1 MKTAK
6 SILLFLFITLV
17 SIFTSCKTAPL
28 LKGIIEPFGIIGT
41 NADIYI
47 YMPVE
52 QNRSI
57 VEQALPLAAGKD
69 MKRALGRTTAVY
81 SGVFFNRSGSEV
93 RVCAR
98 GKYPYGMTDSF
109 FKKKNGWDPKKTKD
123 GYKFYESPYLDVSIP
138 SPLIACIGMGAENR
152 ANMEELLSRM
162 KTPVE
167 PQFSERFNSLIKSD
181 LQDIG
186 IFVKNSDVFL
196 SGILGVSLGLPLGK
210 IEMYL
215 KKDLTSTSKNM
226 YLYNLYIESENP
238 RTAKIAKMLLQRMFN
253 TEVKLE
259 EDMLIIENGAIPE
272 SKIISIIKSVYPY

>member
-1 MKTAK
+1 LKTAK
-6 SILLFLFITLV
+6 NILLFIVLV
-17 SIFTSCKTAPL
+17 SIFISCKTAPP
-28 LKGIIEPFGIIGT
+28 LKGIMEPFGIIGPD
-41 NADIYI
+41 ADIYI
-47 YMPVE
+47 YMPIE

-57 VEQALPLAAGKD
+57 VEQVLPLGAGKD
-69 MKRALGRTTAVY
+69 MKMALGRTTAIY
-81 SGVFFNRSGSEV
+81 SGVFFNQNGSEV

-109 FKKKNGWDPKKTKD
+109 FKKKNGWNPKKTKD

-138 SPLIACIGMGAENR
+138 SPLIACIGMGSENR
-152 ANMEELLSRM
+152 KSMEELLLRM

-167 PQFSERFNSLIKSD
+167 PKFSERFNFLIKSD

-186 IFVKNSDVFL
+186 LFVKNSDIFL

-215 KKDLTSTSKNM
+215 KKDLTSASKNV
-226 YLYNLYIESENP
+226 YLYSLYIESENP

-253 TEVKLE
+253 AEVKLE
-259 EDMLIIENGAIPE
+259 EDMLIIENGTIPE